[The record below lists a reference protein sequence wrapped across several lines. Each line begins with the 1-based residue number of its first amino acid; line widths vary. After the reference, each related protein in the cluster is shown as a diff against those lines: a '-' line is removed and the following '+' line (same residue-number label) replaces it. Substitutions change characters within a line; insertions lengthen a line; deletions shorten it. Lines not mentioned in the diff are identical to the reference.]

1 MKKIFILLFAAIGC
15 TFMSCDND
23 EWGNGDPAMEHIYYF
38 GFENWGEAASGTFN
52 KNGVVYDVT
61 QGSTLEIPVQFHSER
76 VRSYDVVVY
85 YYVSNGAS
93 DLKRGVNY
101 QIVDDKGTA
110 IEPDANGAFSMSFPR
125 AEKGVKNIYVKA
137 LTAGAGSF
145 NVLTF
150 DPVAGEIAHPDNITN
165 SQTKDYE
172 VRAFTKNYKV
182 KVNVK

>member
-1 MKKIFILLFAAIGC
+1 MKYIYRLLVAVMCC
-15 TFMSCDND
+15 TFVSCDND

-38 GFENWGEAASGTFN
+38 GFENWGDTDKNFN
-52 KNGVVYDVT
+52 NNKIEYSVD
-61 QGSTLEIPVQFHSER
+61 QGKTVEIPVQFHSER

-85 YYVSNGAS
+85 YYVSTGAS

-101 QIVDDKGTA
+101 QIVDDKGA
-110 IEPDANGAFSMSFPR
+110 VLEPDANGAFSMSFPR

-150 DPVAGEIAHPDNITN
+150 DPAAGAIEHPDNITN

-172 VRAFTKNYKV
+172 VRAFTRNYKV